1 MKIFINPGHDQTYDC
16 GAVNNNYGINEAT
29 IAYDIGN
36 KVAYYLNQV
45 GYETQVMQSDN
56 LYYDS
61 PYIDRPYPVCQA
73 ANDWEADIFVS
84 IHCNA
89 FNTIARGSETIVY
102 QLGGESERLAG
113 HIQSQII
120 DSLGTIDRGVKE
132 NPKLIVL
139 KHTDMPAVLVE
150 TAFIDNDND
159 ALLLI
164 NNSDDFARAI
174 ARGISD
180 YVVHK

>member
-1 MKIFINPGHDQTYDC
+1 MKIFINPGHDLEYDC
-16 GAVNNNYGINEAT
+16 GAVNNDFNITEAE
-29 IAYDIGN
+29 IASIIGN

-56 LYYDS
+56 LCNDS
-61 PYIDRPYPVCQA
+61 DYADRPYPVCQA
-73 ANDWEADIFVS
+73 ANDWNSDIFIS

-89 FNTIARGSETIVY
+89 ANTIARGSETFVY

-113 HIQSQII
+113 YIQSQII

-132 NPKLIVL
+132 MPKLIVL
-139 KHTDMPAVLVE
+139 RHTNMPAVLVE
-150 TAFIDNDND
+150 TAFIDNNQD

-164 NNSDDFARAI
+164 NNSDDFAKAI
-174 ARGISD
+174 ARGITD
-180 YVVHK
+180 YVSQS

>member
-16 GAVNNNYGINEAT
+16 GAVNNNYGINEAA
-29 IAYDIGN
+29 IAYEIGN
-36 KVAYYLNQV
+36 KVAYYLNKV

-56 LYYDS
+56 LNYDS
-61 PYIDRPYPVCQA
+61 DYADRPYPVCVA
-73 ANDWEADIFVS
+73 ANEWEADIFIS

-89 FNTIARGSETIVY
+89 ANTQAKGTECLVY
-102 QLGGESERLAG
+102 DLGGNSESLANC
-113 HIQSQII
+113 IQNQII
-120 DSLGTIDRGVKE
+120 NSLNTIDRGLKVR
-132 NPKLIVL
+132 PKLTVL
-139 KHTDMPAVLVE
+139 KRTHMPSVLVE
-150 TAFIDNDND
+150 TAFIDNDSD

-174 ARGISD
+174 ARGISN

>member
-16 GAVNNNYGINEAT
+16 GAVNNNYGITEAA
-29 IAYDIGN
+29 IAYEIGE

-61 PYIDRPYPVCQA
+61 PYADRPYPVCQA
-73 ANDWEADIFVS
+73 ANDWGSDIFVS

-89 FNTIARGSETIVY
+89 ANTVANGTETIVY
-102 QLGGESERLAG
+102 RYGRDSTTLATC
-113 HIQSQII
+113 IQDQIVN
-120 DSLGTIDRGVKE
+120 SLGTTDRGVKE
-132 NPKLIVL
+132 MPGLIVL
-139 KHTDMPAVLVE
+139 KHTDMTAVLVE
-150 TAFIDNDND
+150 TAFIDNDSD

-164 NNSDDFARAI
+164 NNSDDFAR
-174 ARGISD
+174 GISD

>member
-16 GAVNNNYGINEAT
+16 GAVNNNYGITEAS
-29 IAYDIGN
+29 IAYEIGN

-61 PYIDRPYPVCQA
+61 PYADRPYPVCQA
-73 ANDWEADIFVS
+73 ANDWGSDIFVS

-89 FNTIARGSETIVY
+89 ANTVANGTETIVY
-102 QLGGESERLAG
+102 RYGGDSTTLASC
-113 HIQSQII
+113 IQDQIVN
-120 DSLGTIDRGVKE
+120 SLGTTDRGVKE
-132 NPKLIVL
+132 MPGLIVL
-139 KHTDMPAVLVE
+139 KHTDMTAVLVE
-150 TAFIDNDND
+150 TAFIDNDSD

>member
-1 MKIFINPGHDQTYDC
+1 MKIFINPGHDLEYDC
-16 GAVNNNYGINEAT
+16 GAVNNDFNITEAE
-29 IAYDIGN
+29 IASIIGN

-61 PYIDRPYPVCQA
+61 QYADRPYPVCEA
-73 ANDWEADIFVS
+73 ANDWNSDIFIS

-89 FNTIARGSETIVY
+89 FNTVARGSETIVY
-102 QLGGESERLAG
+102 ELGGESERLAG

-132 NPKLIVL
+132 NAKLIVL
-139 KHTDMPAVLVE
+139 KNTNMPAVLVE
-150 TAFIDNDND
+150 TAFIDNNQD

-164 NNSDDFARAI
+164 NNSDDFAKAI
-174 ARGISD
+174 ARGITD
-180 YVVHK
+180 YVSQS